1 MMFIGT
7 TKKNSMEHTM
17 SNSKKHSLF
26 SASRLLTYFITMAL
40 LASTPAQV
48 LALEIDYGFF
58 SDQDIMFY
66 DPNACRIA
74 TGIGTG
80 NEPTTGIIGAD
91 RKANIEAVLRFF
103 TGKGLSLAAASGFV
117 GNMTQES
124 GVNPRAVQP
133 GKIAQDDNYQ
143 PVNGT
148 GFGLVQW
155 TFTARQAP
163 LVSLARSTNR
173 NTTDMSLQL
182 DYVWQELNAGYQ
194 QTLSKLNTPG
204 ITPEQATII
213 IHGNTAH
220 TRSHPAFA
228 IAPKLG
234 YEASGDSPD
243 TIFKR
248 RVPPAVAAYNEYV
261 GKIADGDSSKIQIS
275 DTQSS
280 AETAGNPLGAGDCG
294 DSVPPGTPFSV
305 NGMTLPV
312 VVTKQIIEGG
322 SDGKPKNRDEWCWT
336 KTTNCHHDYNAVDFM
351 VPEGTKVVAVK
362 SGTIVS
368 VNNNARG
375 PDRQARSQRAT
386 IGLRADDDQT
396 LWWMTHGTPG
406 SAVVAVGQKVASG
419 APLMTVGNRYA
430 ANNTPPHL
438 HIDQLP
444 SQFKE
449 RVTCAGA
456 GCKSY
461 PFVDIQPMMKQIYDQ
476 MIASPTG
483 QSVGGPQK
491 AV

>member
-17 SNSKKHSLF
+17 SSSKKYSLF

-80 NEPTTGIIGAD
+80 NEPTTGIIDAD
-91 RKANIEAVLRFF
+91 RKANIEAILRFF

-124 GVNPRAVQP
+124 RVNPRAVQP

-155 TFTARQAP
+155 TYTDRQAP
-163 LVSLARSTNR
+163 LVALARSTNR

-220 TRSHPAFA
+220 TSSHPAFA

-234 YEASGDSPD
+234 YEASGDSPE
-243 TIFKR
+243 TIFKL

-322 SDGKPKNRDEWCWT
+322 SDGKPSTGDEWCWT
-336 KTTNCHHDYNAVDFM
+336 KTTNCHHDYKAVDFM
-351 VPEGTKVVAVK
+351 VPQGTSIVAVK
-362 SGTIVS
+362 AGTIVS
-368 VNNNARG
+368 VNNNANG
-375 PDRQARSQRAT
+375 AAGGKRAT
-386 IGLRADDDQT
+386 ITLRADDDQG
-396 LWWMTHGTPG
+396 LWFMTHGTAD
-406 SAVVAVGQKVASG
+406 SAVVSKGQKVASG
-419 APLMTVGNRYA
+419 AKLMTVGSRSA
-430 ANNTPPHL
+430 ADNTQPHL

-444 SQFKE
+444 PQFKF
-449 RVTCAGA
+449 RVSCDRA
-456 GCKSY
+456 GCTSY
-461 PFVDIQPMMKQIYDQ
+461 PFIDIQPMMKQIYDQ